1 MQAAVGNLPV
11 TDVYLSP
18 STKKLLVRL
27 ADTCERSEL
36 KHILIGYQWHWVILC
51 CHRVSGWLMHQYKC
65 LRQKRQSDHFYFIF
79 FLKPCILVF
88 DMAVFKQYWLFIV
101 LAFCHSIIRIT
112 VKRLFLKHYIH
123 DLFSPRS
130 ALTCLKVDP
139 VALLS
144 SEKSGKVRGLII
156 TMKGSLFCTMLL
168 YSRPRKRPICGWH
181 AAQEVEWLDW

>member
-88 DMAVFKQYWLFIV
+88 DMAVFKRYWLFIV

-112 VKRLFLKHYIH
+112 LKRLFLKHYIH
-123 DLFSPRS
+123 DLFSSLPGQLWPVWRWTQSLCSPVRRVAKSEDSSSPWKVVSS
-130 ALTCLKVDP
+130 APLQLT
-139 VALLS
+139 
-144 SEKSGKVRGLII
+144 
-156 TMKGSLFCTMLL
+156 
-168 YSRPRKRPICGWH
+168 
-181 AAQEVEWLDW
+181 